1 MIAAGPAAKRPPH
14 IVLGEAPGAASSAGR
29 CLGLL
34 IVAAM
39 LLVVST
45 FAASTFGPAA
55 RADDSDQIKVGEFIP
70 AASPQPAPEISVTDL
85 DGNPV
90 ALSDFKGK
98 FVLLNLWAT
107 WCQPCIKE
115 MPSLVDLQKKF
126 GSALTVVAVSE
137 DHRGEV
143 IVKLFVQKLGLDTL
157 KIGLDPKSAVSRAF
171 DVRGL
176 PSSFL
181 IDPSGKI
188 VGKVEGAADWDSD
201 QLRAVLIKYLAP
213 AKPS

>member
-1 MIAAGPAAKRPPH
+1 M
-14 IVLGEAPGAASSAGR
+14 VLGEASGTASSAGR
-29 CLGLL
+29 SLGLL
-34 IVAAM
+34 IFAAL
-39 LLVVST
+39 LLV
-45 FAASTFGPAA
+45 ASAFGPAA
-55 RADDSDQIKVGEFIP
+55 RADDSDQLKVGEFIP

-107 WCQPCIKE
+107 WCQPCVKE
-115 MPSLVDLQKKF
+115 MPSLVDLQKKL

-143 IVKLFVQKLGLDTL
+143 IVKLFVQKLGLDAL
-157 KIGLDPKSAVSRAF
+157 KIGLDPKSAASRAL

-181 IDPSGKI
+181 IDPDGKI

-201 QLRAVLIKYLAP
+201 QLRAALAKYLPP

>member
-1 MIAAGPAAKRPPH
+1 
-14 IVLGEAPGAASSAGR
+14 
-29 CLGLL
+29 
-34 IVAAM
+34 M
-39 LLVVST
+39 LLV
-45 FAASTFGPAA
+45 ASTFGPAA
-55 RADDSDQIKVGEFIP
+55 RADDSDQIKIGEFIP

-85 DGNPV
+85 AGNSV

-115 MPSLVDLQKKF
+115 MPSLVRLQDKL

-137 DHRGEV
+137 DHGGEV
-143 IVKLFVQKLGLDTL
+143 IVKLFVDKLGLDKL
-157 KIGLDPKSAVSRAF
+157 KICLDQKAAASRAL

-181 IDPSGKI
+181 IGADGK
-188 VGKVEGAADWDSD
+188 VLGEVEGAADWDSD
-201 QLRAVLIKYLAP
+201 QLRATLAKYLP
-213 AKPS
+213 LTKPS

>member
-1 MIAAGPAAKRPPH
+1 MK
-14 IVLGEAPGAASSAGR
+14 L
-29 CLGLL
+29 
-34 IVAAM
+34 
-39 LLVVST
+39 
-45 FAASTFGPAA
+45 
-55 RADDSDQIKVGEFIP
+55 GEFIP

-85 DGNPV
+85 DGNPL

-115 MPSLVDLQKKF
+115 MPSLVDLQNKL

-137 DHRGEV
+137 DHGGEV
-143 IVKLFVQKLGLDTL
+143 IVKLFVQKLGLDAL
-157 KIGLDPKSAVSRAF
+157 KVGLDPKSTASRAF
-171 DVRGL
+171 EVRGL

-181 IDPSGKI
+181 IGADGK
-188 VGKVEGAADWDSD
+188 VLGKVEGAADWGSD
-201 QLRAVLIKYLAP
+201 KLRAALAKYLPA

>member
-1 MIAAGPAAKRPPH
+1 
-14 IVLGEAPGAASSAGR
+14 
-29 CLGLL
+29 
-34 IVAAM
+34 M

-45 FAASTFGPAA
+45 LGTAA
-55 RADDSDQIKVGEFIP
+55 RADDADQIKVGEFIP

-85 DGNPV
+85 AGNPV
-90 ALSDFKGK
+90 TLGDFKGK

-115 MPSLVDLQKKF
+115 MPSLVDLQKKL
-126 GSALTVVAVSE
+126 GSALSVVAVSE
-137 DHRGEV
+137 DHGGEV
-143 IVKLFVQKLGLDTL
+143 IVKLFVDKLGLGPL
-157 KIGLDPKSAVSRAF
+157 KIGLDPKSTVSRAF

-181 IDPSGKI
+181 IDGDGK
-188 VGKVEGAADWDSD
+188 VLGKVEGGADWGSD
-201 QLRAVLIKYLAP
+201 QLRTMLAKYLPA

>member
-1 MIAAGPAAKRPPH
+1 
-14 IVLGEAPGAASSAGR
+14 
-29 CLGLL
+29 
-34 IVAAM
+34 M

-157 KIGLDPKSAVSRAF
+157 KIGLDPKSAVSRAL

>member
-1 MIAAGPAAKRPPH
+1 
-14 IVLGEAPGAASSAGR
+14 
-29 CLGLL
+29 
-34 IVAAM
+34 M
-39 LLVVST
+39 LLVAPT
-45 FAASTFGPAA
+45 FWASAAH
-55 RADDSDQIKVGEFIP
+55 ADDSDQIKVGEFIP
-70 AASPQPAPEISVTDL
+70 VASPQPAPEISITDL
-85 DGNPV
+85 DGN
-90 ALSDFKGK
+90 ALTLGDFKGK

-115 MPSLVDLQKKF
+115 MPSLVDLQKKL

-157 KIGLDPKSAVSRAF
+157 KIGLDAKSAASRAL

-201 QLRAVLIKYLAP
+201 QLRAALAKYLASG
-213 AKPS
+213 KPS

>member
-1 MIAAGPAAKRPPH
+1 
-14 IVLGEAPGAASSAGR
+14 
-29 CLGLL
+29 
-34 IVAAM
+34 M
-39 LLVVST
+39 LLV
-45 FAASTFGPAA
+45 ASTFGASTFGTAA
-55 RADDSDQIKVGEFIP
+55 RADDSNQIKVGEFIP

-115 MPSLVDLQKKF
+115 MPSLVDLQKKL
-126 GSALTVVAVSE
+126 GSALTVIAVSE

-157 KIGLDPKSAVSRAF
+157 KIGLDPKSAASRAL

-181 IDPSGKI
+181 IDPNGKI
-188 VGKVEGAADWDSD
+188 VGEVEGAADWDSD
-201 QLRAVLIKYLAP
+201 QLRATLAKYLAP
-213 AKPS
+213 GKPS